1 VGHLVVGVA
10 DCKLANSQGQ
20 VLITYALGSC
30 IAVALHDPVSRIGG
44 LLHYM
49 LPDSGLDRNKADRN
63 PYMFAD
69 TGVAALVRRFKEMGG
84 SAQRLTVRAAG
95 GANVL
100 DGGGHFNIGKRNFLA
115 LRKVLWK
122 AGLMIHSQNVGGS
135 NSRTV
140 SLEVST
146 GRLLWKESNGT
157 EGELLVGGRGRGGG

>member
-1 VGHLVVGVA
+1 MNLTVDIA
-10 DCKLANSQGQ
+10 DYKTTDDPSA
-20 VLITYALGSC
+20 VLTTYSLGSC
-30 IAVALHDPVSRIGG
+30 IGVTIWDPERRIGG
-44 LLHYM
+44 MIHYM
-49 LPDSGLDRNKADRN
+49 LPDSGIDRNKADRN

-69 TGVAALVRRFKEMGG
+69 TGVAALVRRFREMGG